1 MNIPISKPYF
11 DECEDENI
19 LKPLHSGWVVQGKFV
34 QEFQTLFASH
44 VEVKY
49 AHATTSCTTALHL
62 ALVAL
67 DIGADDEVIIPSF
80 TYIAT
85 ANVVEHVGA
94 KPLFCDIELD
104 SFNMDVSKIETLI
117 TKKTKVIIAVN
128 LFGLCANLEE
138 IIKLAKKYNLKVIE
152 DSACGFDAWLGQK
165 HSGTFGDIGCFS
177 FHPRKSLCTGEGGM
191 LITNDDELNSKIA
204 QLKDHGASKSDML
217 RHKEGGS
224 LLPEFNFA
232 GFNYRMTDMQGALG
246 VCQMKKASE
255 IMCKKRILAKRYDE
269 ALKELNFLQVPTF
282 SVEYVHGYQS
292 YVCLFTDSQDVRNL
306 TKEKIDII
314 NIKRNIFMKKLESC
328 GIATRQGTHAVHTLG
343 FYKEKYDLKSEDF
356 LMSYAAD
363 RLTIALPLYPQMSDE
378 EFDYVVSQLKSCSN
392 SE

>member
-1 MNIPISKPYF
+1 
-11 DECEDENI
+11 
-19 LKPLHSGWVVQGKFV
+19 
-34 QEFQTLFASH
+34 
-44 VEVKY
+44 
-49 AHATTSCTTALHL
+49 
-62 ALVAL
+62 
-67 DIGADDEVIIPSF
+67 
-80 TYIAT
+80 
-85 ANVVEHVGA
+85 
-94 KPLFCDIELD
+94 
-104 SFNMDVSKIETLI
+104 
-117 TKKTKVIIAVN
+117 
-128 LFGLCANLEE
+128 
-138 IIKLAKKYNLKVIE
+138 
-152 DSACGFDAWLGQK
+152 
-165 HSGTFGDIGCFS
+165 
-177 FHPRKSLCTGEGGM
+177 
-191 LITNDDELNSKIA
+191 
-204 QLKDHGASKSDML
+204 ML

-378 EFDYVVSQLKSCSN
+378 EFEYVVSGLKSWKF
-392 SE
+392 